1 MCAFVAIVSVRSL
14 HPYILDV
21 NRAPHHQLN
30 GCFVICNMEDWI
42 DGVSFHLGFISQSS
56 FLDTY
61 VQIWRGRGP
70 QRRTPGLSP
79 HSWRLSDP
87 HPMLAVQA
95 ANRITRTVCGSGIDT
110 ARFVVEHADM
120 ALIVGNLFCILVKA
134 TSRSVPHVAWENK
147 HAHLWKCRC
156 SRVRSSAKK
165 PIPVSSSVKLGFCD
179 KQNCVDNKT
188 CRYMVAPS
196 YR

>member
-1 MCAFVAIVSVRSL
+1 MGSR
-14 HPYILDV
+14 
-21 NRAPHHQLN
+21 
-30 GCFVICNMEDWI
+30 
-42 DGVSFHLGFISQSS
+42 FI
-56 FLDTY
+56 
-61 VQIWRGRGP
+61 W
-70 QRRTPGLSP
+70 GLSP
-79 HSWRLSDP
+79 KVPFLIHMSRYGADAGRNAGRQVCRPIAGVCQTHIQCSPSRLPIGLLELTSRRPTWVPGYRWR
-87 HPMLAVQA
+87 
-95 ANRITRTVCGSGIDT
+95 RRTLCGSGIDT